1 MFGDI
6 RKFVELVQQQQ
17 QQSNLDCI
25 NGFQTLTSDKNQ
37 EPKNYYIDNSI
48 CLSEL
53 NIPDEFK

>member
-6 RKFVELVQQQQ
+6 RKFVKLVQQ

>member
-6 RKFVELVQQQQ
+6 RKFVEL

-25 NGFQTLTSDKNQ
+25 NNYQTLTNDINQ
-37 EPKNYYIDNSI
+37 ETKNYFLDNSI

-53 NIPDEFK
+53 NVPEELK

>member
-6 RKFVELVQQQQ
+6 RKFVELVQQQ

-53 NIPDEFK
+53 IIPDEFK